1 MRQKNQFLIRNDSS
15 KPLTLNIEPEGA
27 HFALAKGD
35 EVSVTE
41 QFTRDPVTLKISDA
55 SDGGSIV
62 SIWPGD
68 GDVQMAKDGVDILDL
83 VQETVAV

>member
-15 KPLTLNIEPEGA
+15 KSLTLNIEPEGA

-41 QFTRDPVTLKISDA
+41 QFTRDPVTLKLSDA
-55 SDGGSIV
+55 LDGGSIV

-68 GDVQMAKDGVDILDL
+68 GDVEVAKGGVDVLDL
-83 VQETVAV
+83 GQEIVVA

>member
-15 KPLTLNIEPEGA
+15 KSLTLNIEPEGT

-35 EVSVTE
+35 EVSISE
-41 QFTRDPVTLKISDA
+41 QFTRDPVTLKLSD
-55 SDGGSIV
+55 SLDGGSIV

-68 GDVQMAKDGVDILDL
+68 GDVHVTKDGIAVFDL
-83 VQETVAV
+83 VQETVGV